1 MIRLDHV
8 TKSYGEQLVIRNF
21 SYVFPQTGLFRLCGN
36 SGVGKTTLLR
46 LIAGL
51 ESPDSGTVQTDG
63 RVSFL
68 FQDRRLFEGL
78 TALDNVRI
86 VDTSKAPAVDVRER
100 AARLLETLGI
110 APTEQNKRI
119 PALSG
124 GMQQR
129 VAIARALFFDAPIL
143 LLDEPT
149 KELDAQNRAVLHD
162 LFAEEATRRL
172 VILSGHETDDG
183 AYADMTE
190 ITLDALPDRGD
201 PGRTIPLP

>member
-1 MIRLDHV
+1 MIRLDHI
-8 TKSYGEQLVIRNF
+8 TKSFGQQLVIRDF
-21 SYVFPQTGLFRLCGN
+21 TYTFPATGLYRLCGN

-51 ESPDSGTVQTDG
+51 ETPDSGTVQADG

-68 FQDRRLFEGL
+68 FQDRRLFDGL
-78 TALDNVRI
+78 SALDNVRI
-86 VDTSKAPAVDVRER
+86 VDTSKDPASAVCKR
-100 AARLLETLGI
+100 AVQLLSRLGI
-110 APTEQNKRI
+110 APEEQNKRI

-149 KELDAQNRAVLHD
+149 KELDAQNRAILHD
-162 LFAEEATRRL
+162 IFAEEALSRL

-183 AYADMTE
+183 AYANMTE
-190 ITLDALPDRGD
+190 IRLDTL
-201 PGRTIPLP
+201 